1 MVLPVPKRRAFR
13 NVFKRTTGRV
23 FKARPKPAPQTPHE
37 SRPPVRAASHRRPGG
52 QRPFSVLMIVNALRE
67 IKYYQSSLM
76 SDKLVI
82 PKAAFTRLV
91 REILQAQLRREWG
104 PEHMMRQPDWRI
116 EEDALVCLQTMSEHI
131 IVMMMEMW

>member
-1 MVLPVPKRRAFR
+1 
-13 NVFKRTTGRV
+13 
-23 FKARPKPAPQTPHE
+23 
-37 SRPPVRAASHRRPGG
+37 
-52 QRPFSVLMIVNALRE
+52 MIVNALRE
-67 IKYYQSSLM
+67 IKYYQSTLM

-82 PKAAFTRLV
+82 PKGVFTRLV

-131 IVMMMEMW
+131 VVMMMEMW